1 MVTIFI
7 FSFIG
12 FAIIYALLAAFT
24 TVLYRKKSLFYLS
37 PLESKI
43 LHQKATIL
51 ERLSVFFMNLISS
64 IFAPPVYI
72 LAGIAT
78 LIAYF
83 LI

>member
-12 FAIIYALLAAFT
+12 FAIICALLAAFT
-24 TVLYRKKSLFYLS
+24 TVLYRNKSFVDLS
-37 PLESKI
+37 LQELKM
-43 LHQKATIL
+43 LHRDATIL

-64 IFAPPVYI
+64 VFASPVYI

-78 LIAYF
+78 LIASF